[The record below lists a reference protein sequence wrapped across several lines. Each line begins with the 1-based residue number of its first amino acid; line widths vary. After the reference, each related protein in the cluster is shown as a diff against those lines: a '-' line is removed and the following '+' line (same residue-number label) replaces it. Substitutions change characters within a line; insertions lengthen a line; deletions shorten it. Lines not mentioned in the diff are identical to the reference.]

1 MKRTSNTSPVPKPRV
16 SDTRRLNQFL
26 TLPAEP
32 PMMLWGL
39 LRDAEMELLKPVT
52 RSLEPVQISSDSP
65 EAVARD
71 YLDFNTETV
80 LELFMGSRTVLVRA
94 GLEQEQA
101 ARRPRQRVC
110 EVLSLMLKGR
120 EMLERSTPVALMFFT
135 RQTPWQARDALLVEQ
150 KSRAPRQRLIAALT
164 ELTDETTSPLFR

>member
-1 MKRTSNTSPVPKPRV
+1 MKRTHHTTQAMKPRV

-52 RSLEPVQISSDSP
+52 RSLEPVQVNPDSAD
-65 EAVARD
+65 AVARD
-71 YLDFNTETV
+71 YLEFNTETV
-80 LELFMGSRTVLVRA
+80 LELFMGARTALVRA
-94 GLEQEQA
+94 GLDIEQA

-110 EVLSLMLKGR
+110 AVLGLMLKGR
-120 EMLERSTPVALMFFT
+120 EMLERSTPQALMFFT
-135 RQTPWQARDALLVEQ
+135 RQTPWQARDALLAEQ